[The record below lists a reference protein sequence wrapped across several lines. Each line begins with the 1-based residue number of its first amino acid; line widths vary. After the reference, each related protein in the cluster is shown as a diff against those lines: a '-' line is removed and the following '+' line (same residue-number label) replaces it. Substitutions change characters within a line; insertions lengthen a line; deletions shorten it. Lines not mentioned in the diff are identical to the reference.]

1 MEEKINFNKN
11 EIYEGIYRKNHKGF
25 GFVKIEDQEEEIYVS
40 KEKSL
45 NALNQD
51 SVVVKIIKQ
60 KEKEQKPE
68 GKIIKIKKHE
78 KNMVVGIFQ
87 KNKSFGVLGSLCFLC
102 HLRMELFL
110 LLLLFCFYLVLLG
123 LCP

>member
-87 KNKSFGVLGSLCFLC
+87 KNKSFGFVVPDDKSLGTDIFI
-102 HLRMELFL
+102 
-110 LLLLFCFYLVLLG
+110 
-123 LCP
+123 